1 MGSLF
6 SSHSSPSKHSS
17 STPAPPPPTAP
28 TDLDWLGPDE
38 PPKAKPSRSAKPAG
52 RPFEADLDV
61 CELDDRERPGHTW
74 ASRARSLSRSCLS
87 FRSRRMCYTGRS
99 LMVAVHLIDDE
110 PVPLFGRVQAC
121 EYDGDGLYRVD
132 LDLLPVPDSAPVKDW
147 LAAHGHR

>member
-6 SSHSSPSKHSS
+6 SSHNSSPKLGS

-28 TDLDWLGPDE
+28 TDLDWLAPEE
-38 PPKAKPSRSAKPAG
+38 PPRVRPSRTAKPAG

-74 ASRARSLSRSCLS
+74 AARARTLSRSCLS

-110 PVPLFGRVQAC
+110 PVPLFGRVHAC

-132 LDLLPVPDSAPVKDW
+132 LELLPVPDSAAVKDW
-147 LAAHGHR
+147 LAAHGRR